1 VTVASYWHLL
11 RGNRN
16 LRLLW
21 TAQIVSELGDW
32 FYSVAIF
39 SFLLELTG
47 SAQMVALAFLM
58 QVLPQVFTAP
68 TAGVINDRISR
79 RKVMIFA
86 DCARAGIVLSMIL
99 VRTRAMLPLLY
110 VLLFLETVCWALF
123 EPGSRAVIP
132 NITKDDEIPVANA
145 LSSATWSVNF
155 ALGAGLGGLVLVT
168 FGRETVFVVDSLSF
182 VASALLIRAMKF
194 AEPHADNLPPL
205 RARDLMDFSPIAEG
219 IRYVRRDRKLLAT
232 IFVKAGVGL
241 AGSNWVILPVL
252 GERVFR
258 VQMNGMSAAKAGAL
272 GMSILLASRGAGA
285 ILGSFLGGNFAGTNR
300 GRLRW
305 TILAG
310 FAMIG
315 AGYVAL
321 GAAGSLLFAV
331 FDADRGAH
339 RRIGLLDRFHHFDA
353 TADRGPVPGTGILSR
368 VCVLY
373 VDAGD
378 FELHRGTRGRLGN
391 RRARGRG
398 GYRRGDAGAD
408 RRMAGRGARVAG
420 IENRLKPVPPDPSWW
435 HGL

>member
-1 VTVASYWHLL
+1 VSLASYWHLL
-11 RGNRN
+11 RSNRN

-21 TAQIVSELGDW
+21 TAQIVSEMGDW

-58 QVLPQVFTAP
+58 QVLPQVFMAP
-68 TAGVINDRISR
+68 MAGVINDRISR

-86 DCARAGIVLSMIL
+86 DWARAAIVLSMVL
-99 VRTRAMLPLLY
+99 VRTRGMLPLLY

-132 NITKDDEIPVANA
+132 NITEGDEIPVANA
-145 LSSATWSVNF
+145 LSSATWSMNF

-168 FGRETVFVVDSLSF
+168 LGRETVFVVDSLSF

-205 RARDLMDFSPIAEG
+205 RARDLIDFSPIAEG

-232 IFVKAGVGL
+232 IFVKGGVGL

-258 VQMNGMSAAKAGAL
+258 VQLHGMSAAKAGAL
-272 GMSILLASRGAGA
+272 GMSILLASRGVGA
-285 ILGSFLGGNFAGTNR
+285 IAGSILGGNVAGTDR
-300 GRLRW
+300 SRLRW

-321 GAAGSLLFAV
+321 GAAGSLWMAV
-331 FDADRGAH
+331 LTLMVAH
-339 RRIGLLDRFHHFDA
+339 AGGSACWTASSTLLQKQTEDRF
-353 TADRGPVPGTGILSR
+353 
-368 VCVLY
+368 
-373 VDAGD
+373 
-378 FELHRGTRGRLGN
+378 RGRVFSAEFAFSMLTLSISSY
-391 RRARGRG
+391 A
-398 GYRRGDAGAD
+398 
-408 RRMAGRGARVAG
+408 AGRAVDWGIDVRMVAVATGLVMLLPIGAWIIAG
-420 IENRLKPVPPDPSWW
+420 RAWRE
-435 HGL
+435 

>member
-1 VTVASYWHLL
+1 LKISAYWHLL

-21 TAQIVSELGDW
+21 TAQIVSEMGDW

-58 QVLPQVFTAP
+58 QVLPQVFMAP
-68 TAGVINDRISR
+68 MAGVINDRISR

-99 VRTRAMLPLLY
+99 VRTRGMLPLLY

-132 NITKDDEIPVANA
+132 NITEDDEIPVANA
-145 LSSATWSVNF
+145 LSSATWSMNF

-168 FGRETVFVVDSLSF
+168 LGRETVFVVDSLSF
-182 VASALLIRAMKF
+182 VASALLIRAMRF
-194 AEPHADNLPPL
+194 AEPHADLNPL

-232 IFVKAGVGL
+232 IFVKGGVGL

-258 VQMNGMSAAKAGAL
+258 VQVHGMNAAKAGAL
-272 GMSILLASRGAGA
+272 GMSILLASRGVGA
-285 ILGSFLGGNFAGTNR
+285 IVGSILGGNVAGTDR
-300 GRLRW
+300 SRLRW

-315 AGYVAL
+315 VGYVAL
-321 GAAGSLLFAV
+321 GAAGSLFLAALALV
-331 FDADRGAH
+331 VAH
-339 RRIGLLDRFHHFDA
+339 AGGSACWTASSTLLQMQTEDRF
-353 TADRGPVPGTGILSR
+353 
-368 VCVLY
+368 
-373 VDAGD
+373 
-378 FELHRGTRGRLGN
+378 RGRVFSAEFAFSMLTLSISS
-391 RRARGRG
+391 
-398 GYRRGDAGAD
+398 YT
-408 RRMAGRGARVAG
+408 AGRVVDWGVDVRSVAVATGVVMLVPVGAWLVAG
-420 IENRLKPVPPDPSWW
+420 RAWRE
-435 HGL
+435 